1 MATLISV
8 ASGKGGVGK
17 SIVSVNLALALAKAG
32 RKVILADL
40 DVGGADAHIMFGELN
55 PPVTLTDLGPADEF
69 EQEARRCGY
78 RRIAGLDE
86 AGRGPLAG
94 PVVAAAVILPVHVRL
109 VGVDDSK
116 QLSEA
121 ERERLY
127 PAILEKAVGVGIG
140 VADPG
145 EIDTLNILEATRLA
159 MRRAIENLV
168 PLPDYLLTDAVILP
182 DIRIPLRPIIKGD
195 ALSLSIAAAS
205 IIAKVTRDRLMAAY
219 HERFPQYNFLSH
231 KGYGTAEHLQRL
243 AQFGP
248 CSIHRRTFAPVRE
261 VILSAPAVELS
272 MAGPAIA
279 LP

>member
-1 MATLISV
+1 M
-8 ASGKGGVGK
+8 
-17 SIVSVNLALALAKAG
+17 
-32 RKVILADL
+32 
-40 DVGGADAHIMFGELN
+40 
-55 PPVTLTDLGPADEF
+55 GPADEF

-78 RRIAGLDE
+78 RRIAGIDE

-116 QLSEA
+116 QLSEV

-140 VADPG
+140 VADAG

-159 MRRAIENLV
+159 MRRAIENV
-168 PLPDYLLTDAVILP
+168 APLPDYLLTDAVTLP
-182 DIRIPLRPIIKGD
+182 EVRIPLRPIIKGD

-231 KGYGTAEHLQRL
+231 KGYGTAEHLQML

-261 VILSAPAVELS
+261 AILSAPAAELS
-272 MAGPAIA
+272 MAGSAISQNRA
-279 LP
+279 S